1 MLRSLFL
8 FLALSLGQL
17 AGSARAA
24 LPEYIV
30 FLTADGFRTDYI
42 EWYSPP
48 HLKQLIAEGVR
59 VHEAR
64 NVFPTLTT
72 PNMTSLVTGALP
84 RTTGIACNTQYVRET
99 DRIEKSPRGNAAET
113 IAETLRKGGWKTG
126 AVNHFM
132 LQNRG
137 ADVYVAPGYDNAEK
151 TTDAII
157 DLLANKHARFVAAI
171 YGATDHAGH
180 QHGPASEEVK
190 MAVLDID
197 RAIGRL
203 IASLKAQ
210 GIYEQTLIAFTA
222 DHGMSAFEKKAVS
235 VPPASALT
243 QAGFRVAT
251 NEAQL

>member
-30 FLTADGFRTDYI
+30 FLTADGFRTDYV
-42 EWYSPP
+42 EWYNPP

-59 VHEAR
+59 VRDAK

-72 PNMTSLVTGALP
+72 PNMTSLVTGAFP
-84 RTTGIACNTQYVRET
+84 RTTGIACNTQYLRET
-99 DRIEKSPRGNAAET
+99 DKIEKSPRGNRAET
-113 IAETLRKGGWKTG
+113 IAETLHKAGWKTG
-126 AVNHFM
+126 SVNHFM

-137 ADVYVAPGYDNAEK
+137 SDHYISAGYDDAEK

-157 DLLANKHARFVAAI
+157 ELLAAGKAQFVAAI

-180 QHGPASEEVK
+180 QHGPLSDEVK
-190 MAVLDID
+190 AAVLGID
-197 RAIGRL
+197 SAVGRL
-203 IASLKAQ
+203 MAHLKEL
-210 GIYEQTLIAFTA
+210 GIYEQ
-222 DHGMSAFEKKAVS
+222 
-235 VPPASALT
+235 
-243 QAGFRVAT
+243 
-251 NEAQL
+251 